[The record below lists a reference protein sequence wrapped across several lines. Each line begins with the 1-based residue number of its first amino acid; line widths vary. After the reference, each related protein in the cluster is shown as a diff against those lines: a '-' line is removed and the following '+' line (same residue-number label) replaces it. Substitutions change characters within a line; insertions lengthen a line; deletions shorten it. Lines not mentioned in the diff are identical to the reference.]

1 MNNEELSTIV
11 KYFMKLLISSSG
23 KMYLFR
29 LYDTYN
35 AEDMKKSFF
44 QDPTVYLGMQDTHK
58 RVTQNGNYYNNCLRR
73 PEKRKINVGW
83 HVRESG

>member
-35 AEDMKKSFF
+35 AKDMKK
-44 QDPTVYLGMQDTHK
+44 
-58 RVTQNGNYYNNCLRR
+58 
-73 PEKRKINVGW
+73 
-83 HVRESG
+83 